1 MYNCIIIFNITE
13 IFVLGMIVSQLIIDT
28 EELSNDSTPFS
39 SLELD

>member
-13 IFVLGMIVSQLIIDT
+13 IFLLGVFVSQLIIDT
-28 EELSNDSTPFS
+28 EELSDDSSPSS

>member
-13 IFVLGMIVSQLIIDT
+13 IFLLGVIVSKLIIDT
-28 EELSNDSTPFS
+28 DELSNDSTPSS

>member
-13 IFVLGMIVSQLIIDT
+13 IFLSGVIVSQLVIDT
-28 EELSNDSTPFS
+28 EEFSNDSTPSS